1 MDSQEVRVQGAPL
14 DIPGSD
20 LQQTPQFPGSWWSN
34 NFLVR
39 GIAHLFGF
47 DGSHARALR
56 CSAVGVLR
64 VRPEDASGNVPA
76 YSTAGGAAVTV
87 SDRSTPTNQ
96 LAVNSDGSLNV
107 QIGVGGVAL
116 GVSGS
121 SVLMVELDP
130 TSTAAIATSVQTG
143 VAAAL
148 TAYFSKN
155 VGGELHVTTTP

>member
-64 VRPEDASGNVPA
+64 VRPEDASGNIPA
-76 YSTAGGAAVTV
+76 YSTAGGSAVTV
-87 SDRSTPTNQ
+87 SDRTTATDK

-107 QIGVGGVAL
+107 QIMVGGVAL
-116 GVSGS
+116 IAS
-121 SVLMVELDP
+121 SSNILMVELDG
-130 TSTAAIATSVQTG
+130 TSTAAIATAVQTG